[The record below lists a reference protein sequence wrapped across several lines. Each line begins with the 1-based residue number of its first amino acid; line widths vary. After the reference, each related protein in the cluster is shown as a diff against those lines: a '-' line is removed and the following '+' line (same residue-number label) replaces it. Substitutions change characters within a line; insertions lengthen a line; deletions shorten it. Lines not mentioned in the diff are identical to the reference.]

1 MRTSEPNGGQEP
13 ITTSLKAW
21 AVLLEEPGG
30 AYALKLNGL
39 TVKQELLSLEQAVRA
54 ALDIV
59 DVGCMNRLQQFSW
72 ATVIAW
78 CKLIAM
84 QKQYSGLS
92 LARDQEDVPKRKY
105 LSLSAGWEVQKR
117 SWWALSQD
125 RVIWP
130 CVCVFRHEEHEISRL
145 NVYWEARQKQSGS
158 LRSCVG
164 APSQCALSPKPFA
177 KGLQKPVQTQSQQ
190 QMGVTLQ
197 HHVGAP
203 PFMPQSVCLRVIESQ
218 NR

>member
-39 TVKQELLSLEQAVRA
+39 TVKQELLSLEQAARA

-105 LSLSAGWEVQKR
+105 LIICRMGSAKTQLMGTVSRQ
-117 SWWALSQD
+117 SNVTL
-125 RVIWP
+125 
-130 CVCVFRHEEHEISRL
+130 CVC
-145 NVYWEARQKQSGS
+145 
-158 LRSCVG
+158 
-164 APSQCALSPKPFA
+164 
-177 KGLQKPVQTQSQQ
+177 LQAWGTWDQ
-190 QMGVTLQ
+190 
-197 HHVGAP
+197 
-203 PFMPQSVCLRVIESQ
+203 
-218 NR
+218 